1 MKWVANSLKFNSILL
16 VLIFSFSVSE
26 NLFLSPQNPFLRHEI
41 RLLQDERIINTCLN
55 TWPYDLGNF
64 YGRNFE
70 TSWEHDLLEDT
81 LGKENQLGLIHLN
94 HQLGFPIIKQLPD
107 LSLISQEADLILKLR
122 LLG

>member
-1 MKWVANSLKFNSILL
+1 MGGEFRKLKSIFLAL
-16 VLIFSFSVSE
+16 YFLYQFQE

-70 TSWEHDLLEDT
+70 TSWKHDLLGDT
-81 LGKENQLGLIHLN
+81 LGKGK
-94 HQLGFPIIKQLPD
+94 PIG
-107 LSLISQEADLILKLR
+107 S
-122 LLG
+122 